1 MEKLEQISQ
10 TYENTNLTNREE
22 ICFRSPV
29 PAKYKSKMKNLKIEL
44 SKIQGHIEIVCSSLL
59 RFFKTK

>member
-1 MEKLEQISQ
+1 MEKLEQILQ

-29 PAKYKSKMKNLKIEL
+29 PAKYKSKMKNPKIEL
-44 SKIQGHIEIVCSSLL
+44 SKIQGHIEMVC
-59 RFFKTK
+59 FHF